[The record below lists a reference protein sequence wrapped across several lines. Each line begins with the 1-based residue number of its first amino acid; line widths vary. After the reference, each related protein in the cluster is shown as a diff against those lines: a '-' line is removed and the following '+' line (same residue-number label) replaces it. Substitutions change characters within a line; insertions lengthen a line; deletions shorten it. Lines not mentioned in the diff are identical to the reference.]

1 MFLFLNIFW
10 FIRTFKHVLFWLYL
24 WQLKEYHI
32 GRFLDHF
39 RTYKGKKLIYNYL
52 LLFKVILA
60 VLFVF
65 DIEFFSLWFSILF
78 LIYFIESAIFLKQFW
93 SKSLKRPVRTFKTL
107 LLTFV
112 SFAVSI
118 IFLFWVS
125 LAIKDEPHAPVYLL
139 LFDILTPV
147 IVSLAVLL
155 MQPFF
160 VIARNNILRKAAKK
174 IKGFKNLTVV
184 GITGSYGKTSTKE
197 FLATILS
204 KKFKVLKTKQHQNSE
219 IGIANCI
226 LNDLNKDHEIFAVEM
241 GSYKKG
247 GIKLL
252 CDMVKPK
259 IGIVTGVNEQHLAL
273 FGSMEKLLS
282 AEGGGELAKALPQDG
297 LLVLNG
303 DNKYCLDLYKRSDIN
318 KKIYSI
324 NKDKIDLDIHTEGIE
339 VAQNSIS
346 FLAIDKNKHLAHFN
360 VNVLGKHNVQNLLA
374 AILAA
379 KELGMSFDEIA
390 EACKDIKQF
399 QAGMNLKEGKHGIKI
414 IDSSY
419 SANSDGV
426 LADLEY
432 LSIFPKKKII
442 VMPCLIELGPK
453 SKEVHEKIGKKIG
466 EICDLAIITSKDKF
480 DDIKRGAI
488 ESGIKEGNILF
499 CEKPEDIYSMV
510 TLFCAAGDTILL
522 EGRVPVKLIKLLV
535 GSE

>member
-1 MFLFLNIFW
+1 
-10 FIRTFKHVLFWLYL
+10 
-24 WQLKEYHI
+24 
-32 GRFLDHF
+32 
-39 RTYKGKKLIYNYL
+39 
-52 LLFKVILA
+52 
-60 VLFVF
+60 
-65 DIEFFSLWFSILF
+65 
-78 LIYFIESAIFLKQFW
+78 
-93 SKSLKRPVRTFKTL
+93 
-107 LLTFV
+107 
-112 SFAVSI
+112 
-118 IFLFWVS
+118 
-125 LAIKDEPHAPVYLL
+125 
-139 LFDILTPV
+139 
-147 IVSLAVLL
+147 
-155 MQPFF
+155 
-160 VIARNNILRKAAKK
+160 
-174 IKGFKNLTVV
+174 
-184 GITGSYGKTSTKE
+184 
-197 FLATILS
+197 
-204 KKFKVLKTKQHQNSE
+204 
-219 IGIANCI
+219 
-226 LNDLNKDHEIFAVEM
+226 M